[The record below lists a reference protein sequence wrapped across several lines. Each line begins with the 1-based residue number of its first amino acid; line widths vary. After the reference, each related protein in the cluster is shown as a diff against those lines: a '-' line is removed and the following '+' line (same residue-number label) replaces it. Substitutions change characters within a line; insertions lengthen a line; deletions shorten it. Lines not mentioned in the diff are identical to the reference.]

1 MTPEQ
6 LKRKNPQLYEEALRA
21 GHREGVMQERERI
34 LSLSSWATSRGG
46 QDQQHM
52 DKVIAAAV
60 KEAIASGAGS
70 LPVIAAVKIE
80 RQRVASLKKWS
91 ERDAGNDKV
100 AAIVKESIANGK
112 TEAEVMPQLT
122 VAFFKY
128 GSRAEDAADPDV
140 KKVQAVLAKLQKKF
154 GPATGEYDHVKL
166 SAKDRAEVRR
176 VLARWDDAQ
185 LNKIIG
191 QHGDKEYRH
200 AFEN

>member
-1 MTPEQ
+1 MTAEQ
-6 LKRKNPQLYEEALRA
+6 LKRKNPALYKEALEA
-21 GHREGVMQERERI
+21 GFKEGVQEERKRI
-34 LSLSSWATSRGG
+34 LSLSSWATSRGS
-46 QDQQHM
+46 QNQHM
-52 DKVIAAAV
+52 DRIIAAAV

-70 LPVIAAVKIE
+70 EPVIAAVKIE

-91 ERDAGNDKV
+91 ERDAGNEKLASLV
-100 AAIVKESIANGK
+100 QEAIASGK
-112 TEAEVMPQLT
+112 TEADVMPQLT

-185 LNKIIG
+185 LNKIVG